1 MLLLISSEMI
11 LYSGIAL
18 MVCAI
23 IQAIFCAVLFSL
35 TGKKIRKKL
44 MTEYGENR
52 LKVKKSKGE

>member
-1 MLLLISSEMI
+1 MLLLISSENL
-11 LYSGIAL
+11 LYGGIAL

-23 IQAIFCAVLFSL
+23 ILAVFCAVLFSL

-44 MTEYGENR
+44 VAEYGENR

>member
-23 IQAIFCAVLFSL
+23 ILAIFCAVLFLL

-44 MTEYGENR
+44 MAEYGENR

>member
-1 MLLLISSEMI
+1 MLLLISSEII
-11 LYSGIAL
+11 LYGGITL

-23 IQAIFCAVLFSL
+23 ILAVFCAVLFSL

-44 MTEYGENR
+44 TAEYGENR

>member
-23 IQAIFCAVLFSL
+23 ILAIFCAVLFSL

-44 MTEYGENR
+44 MAEYGENR

>member
-1 MLLLISSEMI
+1 MLLFFSSEEL
-11 LYSGIAL
+11 LYGGIAL

-23 IQAIFCAVLFSL
+23 LLAVFFAVLFYV

-44 MTEYGENR
+44 VAEYGENR